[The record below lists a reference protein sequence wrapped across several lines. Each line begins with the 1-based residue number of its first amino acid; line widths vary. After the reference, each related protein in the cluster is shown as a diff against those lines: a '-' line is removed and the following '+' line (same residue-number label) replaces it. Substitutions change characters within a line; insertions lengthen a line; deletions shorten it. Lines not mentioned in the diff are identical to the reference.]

1 MSIMR
6 LARSLF
12 GRDVR
17 RPRQSARFRPQVTAL
32 ESRWLPAT
40 ITEFPLP
47 PLNFNPLPATEGITA
62 GPDGNAWFTEPVTGV
77 IGRITPAGQ
86 VTEFPTPV
94 SNPGAIT
101 AGPDGNLWFTGG
113 SLLNDPSISRITLAG
128 QVTKFDLPDRL
139 GVPTGIAAGPDGNL
153 WFTERIYLSGEK
165 VGRITPAGQLTEF
178 TIPGPSGVASSIGSI
193 TVGPDS
199 NLWFVH
205 DGTLA
210 TITPTGA
217 LRDHVVDNVGDVA
230 LTTGPDGNLWAA
242 GTVVDP
248 QTGLAGNGFIDRISV
263 TGSVTR
269 FDMGSPDNIPVSIQT
284 GPDGNLWFTQP
295 SIDQIGRI
303 TPAGQV
309 STFPVPTAFS
319 EPTAIVAGPNGNM
332 WFTEVKSRQI
342 GEYFL
347 VGTPPAPAAATT
359 TTLAADLSA
368 PAVGQMVHLTATVTS
383 AAGTPA
389 GTVTFFDAHSGA
401 LGTASLDARGRA
413 VLATALSPTGTHT
426 LTAVFN
432 GTASFAP
439 SQSPTLRETVKR
451 TNTTTTLAASA
462 NPVVVGQALML
473 TVKVQPAFAGAG
485 APRGKVVLKDGNNAI
500 GSATLD
506 SSGRAVFT
514 FSPGQM
520 TGRGRS
526 RNVLLP
532 HGTHHLTASFTG
544 FGDFAASASA
554 TLELTVGGGRTT

>member
-1 MSIMR
+1 MSIMC
-6 LARSLF
+6 LMRSLL
-12 GRDVR
+12 GRGGR
-17 RPRQSARFRPQVTAL
+17 RPRRSGRFRPQVTAL
-32 ESRWLPAT
+32 ESRWLPST

-47 PLNFNPLPATEGITA
+47 PLTFNPIISTAGITA
-62 GPDGNAWFTEPVTGV
+62 GPDGNVWFTEPATGV
-77 IGRITPAGQ
+77 VGRITPAGQ

-113 SLLNDPSISRITLAG
+113 SLLDDPSIGRITPAG

-153 WFTERIYLSGEK
+153 WFTERIYFSGEV

-178 TIPGPSGVASSIGSI
+178 TIPGPSGVASSIGAI
-193 TVGPDS
+193 TAGPDG

-205 DGTLA
+205 DGILA

-242 GTVVDP
+242 GATIDP
-248 QTGLAGNGFIDRISV
+248 KTGQTISAFIDRISLS
-263 TGSVTR
+263 GSVTR
-269 FDMGSPDNIPVSIQT
+269 FDLGSPDNTPGSIT
-284 GPDGNLWFTQP
+284 AGPDGNLWFTQP

-309 STFPVPTAFS
+309 SVFPVPTAFS
-319 EPTAIVAGPNGNM
+319 EPTVIAPGPNGNL

-347 VGTPPAPAAATT
+347 VGTPPVAASATT
-359 TTLAADLSA
+359 TTLAADVSA
-368 PAVGQMVHLTATVTS
+368 PAVGQTVHLTATVTS
-383 AAGTPA
+383 PAGTPA

-401 LGTASLDARGRA
+401 LGTVTLDARGQA
-413 VLATALSPTGTHT
+413 VLATKFSPAGTHT

-432 GTASFAP
+432 GTAAFAP
-439 SQSPTLRETVKR
+439 SQSATLQEAVKR
-451 TNTTTTLAASA
+451 TSTKTTLTASA
-462 NPVVVGQALML
+462 NSVAVGQALVL
-473 TVKVQPAFAGAG
+473 TAKVTPAFTGAG
-485 APRGKVVLKDGNNAI
+485 APRGTVLLKDGNTTI

-506 SSGRAVFT
+506 ASGRAVFT
-514 FSPGQM
+514 FVPRQVIRGGRSGS
-520 TGRGRS
+520 TVRGRG
-526 RNVLLP
+526 
-532 HGTHHLTASFTG
+532 TYHLTVSFTG
-544 FGDFAASASA
+544 YGDFAASVSA
-554 TLELTVGGGRTT
+554 PFHVTVV